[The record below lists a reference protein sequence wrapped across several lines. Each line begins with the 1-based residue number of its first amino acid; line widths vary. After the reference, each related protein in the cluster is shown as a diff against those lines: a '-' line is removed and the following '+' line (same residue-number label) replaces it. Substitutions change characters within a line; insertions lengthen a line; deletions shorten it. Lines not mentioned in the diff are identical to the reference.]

1 MAVLGKHAVMQQ
13 LLAEGTKYVFGNP
26 GSTELAFMDG
36 LQDYPELEYILGL
49 HETVPLAM
57 ADGYARA
64 THKPAVVNVHIAPG
78 LANAMSMIYNA
89 RKNGSPLVVTAGQQD
104 TRYTATEPLLY
115 ADLVRFA
122 EPWVKWAGEVHR
134 ADDIPMLMRRAFKV
148 AAEPPQGP
156 VVLSF
161 PQDILDGDVNEPI
174 TPTTHTV
181 WSSRPDADAAAR
193 VARYLAEAANP
204 LILCGDGMAASP
216 GSHADVA
223 ALAELAGCPVSQSA
237 SRQWNFPTNHPL
249 YIGPLGFLGG
259 AKDSLA
265 GHDVIVAFG
274 TGNPFMPL
282 FYEGGTPVPE
292 DAVFIQ
298 IDTDAWELAKN
309 YPVAMSILADPGR
322 SARDLIEALD
332 RVLTPAQRTNCR
344 QRADAIARSNVEMRA
359 RVKDQLASEWD
370 KAPISPMRLMA
381 EVRDA
386 VPNDAAFVGSGGTSG
401 RVPFAQLI
409 EMTRPDSFFDG
420 NASLGFPLPG
430 TLGVK
435 LALPDR
441 PVIGLLREGDS
452 MYSIQGLWTAAKYN
466 IPVTYV
472 VFNNASYRILKQGM
486 VRYLGASERKSGF
499 LGMNFGD
506 PAIDLAKQ
514 AAVWG
519 IPSWRIDHPA
529 DIAPA
534 LRKALDHDGPSL
546 VDVVIDGSYGHHF

>member
-13 LLAEGTKYVFGNP
+13 LIAEGTKYVFGNP

-78 LANAMSMIYNA
+78 LANAMSMVFNA
-89 RKNGSPLVVTAGQQD
+89 RKNGTPLVVTVGQQD
-104 TRYTATEPLLY
+104 TRFTATEPLLF

-122 EPWVKWAGEVHR
+122 EPWVKWAGEAHR
-134 ADDIPMLMRRAFKV
+134 AEDIPMLMRRAFKV

-156 VVLSF
+156 VVISL
-161 PQDILDGDVNEPI
+161 PQDVLDGEVEEPI
-174 TPTTHTV
+174 TPTVHTD
-181 WSSRPDADAAAR
+181 WHTRPDPSSASR
-193 VARYLAEAANP
+193 IARYLAEAENP
-204 LILCGDGMAASP
+204 LILCGDNMALSNA
-216 GSHADVA
+216 AEDVA
-223 ALAELAGCPVSQSA
+223 ALAELAGCPVSQTA

-249 YIGPLGFLGG
+249 FVGPLGFLGG

-265 GHDVIVAFG
+265 DHDVILAIG
-274 TGNPFMPL
+274 CGNPFMPL
-282 FYEGGTPVPE
+282 FYEGPSPIP
-292 DAVFIQ
+292 DSAVFIQ
-298 IDTDAWELAKN
+298 IDVDSWELAKN
-309 YPVAMSILADPGR
+309 YPVTMSVLADTAWA
-322 SARDLIEALD
+322 ARDIREALD
-332 RVLTPAQRTNCR
+332 RTLTPAQRSNAE
-344 QRADAIARSNVEMRA
+344 QRAASIGQSTAEMRSKVQETLKA
-359 RVKDQLASEWD
+359 EWD
-370 KAPISPMRLMA
+370 NTPISPMRLVA

-386 VPNDAAFVGSGGTSG
+386 VPADTAFVGAGGTSG

-409 EMTRPDSFFDG
+409 ELTQSNSFFEG

-441 PVIGLLREGDS
+441 PVVGLLREGDS

-466 IPVTYV
+466 IDVTYV

-486 VRYLGASERKSGF
+486 VRYLGASERKSEF

-506 PAIDLAKQ
+506 PAIDIAKQ
-514 AAVWG
+514 AAVWD
-519 IPSWRIDHPA
+519 IPSSRIEDPADLGPALKKAIDHKGPA
-529 DIAPA
+529 V
-534 LRKALDHDGPSL
+534 

>member
-36 LQDYPELEYILGL
+36 LQDYPELEYVLGL

-89 RKNGSPLVVTAGQQD
+89 RKNGSPLVVTVGQQD

-122 EPWVKWAGEVHR
+122 EPWTKWVGEAHR
-134 ADDIPMLMRRAFKV
+134 AEDIPMLMRRAFKV

-156 VVLSF
+156 VVLSL
-161 PQDILDGDVNEPI
+161 PQDVLDGEVDEPI
-174 TPTTHTV
+174 TPTVHTD
-181 WSSRPDADAAAR
+181 WSSRPDPSAAAR
-193 VARYLAEAANP
+193 IARYLAEAENP
-204 LILCGDGMAASP
+204 IILCGDNMALSSAA
-216 GSHADVA
+216 ADVA
-223 ALAELAGCPVSQSA
+223 ALAELAGCAVSQTA

-249 YIGPLGFLGG
+249 YVGPLGFLGG
-259 AKDSLA
+259 AKESLA
-265 GHDVIVAFG
+265 SHDVVLAFG
-274 TGNPFMPL
+274 TSNPFMPL
-282 FYEGGTPVPE
+282 FYEGGSPVA
-292 DAVFIQ
+292 DDSVFIQ
-298 IDTDAWELAKN
+298 VDVDTWELAKN
-309 YPVAMSILADPGR
+309 YAVTMSVLADTAWA
-322 SARDLIEALD
+322 ARDVREALD
-332 RVLTPAQRTNCR
+332 RALTPAQRTNCQ
-344 QRADAIARSNVEMRA
+344 QRATVITQSNIEMRQKA
-359 RVKDQLASEWD
+359 EEQLKAEWD
-370 KAPISPMRLMA
+370 NTPISPMRLMA

-386 VPNDAAFVGSGGTSG
+386 VPADTAFVGAGGTSG
-401 RVPFAQLI
+401 RAPFAQLM
-409 EMTRPDSFFDG
+409 ELTQPNSFFDG

-441 PVIGLLREGDS
+441 PVVGLLREGDS

-466 IPVTYV
+466 IDVTYV

-499 LGMNFGD
+499 LGMNFGE
-506 PAIDLAKQ
+506 PVINLAKQ
-514 AAVWG
+514 AGVWD
-519 IPSWRIDHPA
+519 IPA
-529 DIAPA
+529 DRVDNPADLAPA
-534 LRKALDHDGPSL
+534 LKRALDHKGPAL
-546 VDVVIDGSYGHHF
+546 VDVVIDGSYAHHF